1 MKDIINKVAT
11 GGYDALSDSEYAELK
26 KLPDQVRKIVNK
38 AATGGYDALSD
49 SEYTALG
56 SVVASPTVAPA
67 AADITRAPVHQL
79 HKRQQNLDVLG
90 NIRAAAP
97 DYTPSTWDML
107 LPRVTAAAD
116 VDTTQYDRPGPA
128 QLGWAGL
135 KDVLSLPGRTA
146 AGALGGVA
154 SGIPELLVAGDESRL
169 DRASKTAALEGAKTM
184 AAPTDLGNQGG
195 ASGFLEATLKD
206 PTNVLFAGGPAIVK
220 QVAQRV
226 PQLKALKP
234 LLTGA
239 AGREDAAKALGKMTE
254 DQAADLLAR
263 RAAAGAEHAKR
274 EQALQEIPLPE
285 EGPGFF
291 GLEEGTEGANAA
303 MRGYLSAAERGAAA
317 ELDPRAKKIL
327 DAAYTPQTFA
337 KLSPNWIA
345 QKLGNISNVAR
356 ANAALPDASFVRRA
370 AGKAVDVVV
379 PTAEQAVKAGVPLAT
394 YSSLD
399 AALSGDDRVASPGW
413 DLVAGTALG
422 TLGQGLKYWGAKSFP
437 GASPAVSTAR
447 GPGRSVRQTV
457 QQNLDELIGQDL
469 IPTLT
474 GTGYKERTE
483 RQLKDALGK
492 QYSKLRES
500 VLPSEVISPDEI
512 IEATKANL
520 DMLAQQG
527 ADIYRGP
534 MRIKEPEL
542 FEGPSDAVQ
551 LQRELRP
558 EIQSILEDARLAML
572 GKQHVFATPTNLPP
586 MPPVMTKAELSA
598 LTPAQRAQRKID
610 TRAAKEARA
619 NYEASVQEQ
628 VDNPVLA
635 AEGLFDL
642 RTAWNDPVLY
652 RDAQGAA
659 SQAKK
664 HVYEA
669 LHQAANKRLEQ
680 LKTLGP
686 KTYGEMLADA
696 DLGRQYSLWSS
707 FRDVLHSPRTGLQ
720 SRLSTAMPLVGSY
733 LGNAALDS
741 YLMPTLK
748 YTAGRYLQQT
758 PGLASQGARILTA
771 TPDTAGVR

>member
-1 MKDIINKVAT
+1 MKDIVNKVAT
-11 GGYDALSDSEYAELK
+11 GGYDALSDSEYAALQ
-26 KLPDQVRKIVNK
+26 KLPDQVRKIINK

-67 AADITRAPVHQL
+67 AADITRAPVRQL

-90 NIRAAAP
+90 NVRAAAP
-97 DYTPSTWDML
+97 DYTPSTLDML
-107 LPRVTAAAD
+107 MPRVAAAAD

-128 QLGWAGL
+128 QLGWAGI

-154 SGIPELLVAGDESRL
+154 RGISELFVAGDESRL

-195 ASGFLEATLKD
+195 VSGFVESTIKD
-206 PTNVLFAGGPAIVK
+206 PTNALFAGGPAVIK

-254 DQAADLLAR
+254 DQAADVLAR

-285 EGPGFF
+285 AGPGFF

-303 MRGYLSAAERGAAA
+303 MRGYLSAAERGVAA

-327 DAAYTPQTFA
+327 DAAYTPQKFT
-337 KLSPNWIA
+337 PMTPDWIA
-345 QKLGNISNVAR
+345 QRLGTLSGRAR
-356 ANAALPDASFVRRA
+356 ASAMAPDASFA
-370 AGKAVDVVV
+370 ARTLGKVVEAGV
-379 PTAEQAVKAGVPLAT
+379 PVAEHAVKTGLPLAT

-399 AALSGDDRVASPGW
+399 AALAGDDRDASFGTN
-413 DLVAGTALG
+413 LASGTALG
-422 TLGQGLKYWGAKSFP
+422 SAGNLLKYWGAKSFP

-457 QQNLDELIGQDL
+457 QQNIDELIGQDL
-469 IPTLT
+469 IPTFT
-474 GTGYKERTE
+474 GRGYKERTE
-483 RQLKDALGK
+483 RQLKDVLGK

-500 VLPSEVISPDEI
+500 VLPSEVISPDEVI
-512 IEATKANL
+512 DLAKANL

-534 MRIKEPEL
+534 MRVKAPEL

-572 GKQHVFATPTNLPP
+572 GKQHVFATPSGLP
-586 MPPVMTKAELSA
+586 KAPAALTREELAA
-598 LTPAQRAQRKID
+598 LTPAQRKQRKLEAKSAAEE
-610 TRAAKEARA
+610 RAA
-619 NYEASVQEQ
+619 YEASVREQ
-628 VDNPVLA
+628 VENPVLA
-635 AEGLFDL
+635 AEGLSDL

-659 SQAKK
+659 IQAKK
-664 HVYEA
+664 HAYDA

-720 SRLSTAMPLVGSY
+720 SRLSTAVPLVGPY

>member
-1 MKDIINKVAT
+1 MSYKYDPQTGEPIYDPQTGEPIKDTLII
-11 GGYDALSDSEYAELK
+11 
-26 KLPDQVRKIVNK
+26 
-38 AATGGYDALSD
+38 
-49 SEYTALG
+49 
-56 SVVASPTVAPA
+56 APA
-67 AADITRAPVHQL
+67 VRDKTLAPLSVDRR
-79 HKRQQNLDVLG
+79 RQQNLETLG
-90 NIRAAAP
+90 NVRAAAP
-97 DYTPSTWDML
+97 GYEPTTLDLL
-107 LPRVTAAAD
+107 LPRVTAAQD
-116 VDTTQYDRPGPA
+116 VDTTRYAQPGKP
-128 QLGWAGL
+128 QLLWAGA
-135 KDVLSLPGRTA
+135 KDILGLPGRTV
-146 AGALGGVA
+146 AGFGAGTM
-154 SGIPELLVAGDESRL
+154 SGISEAASSGSRSRI
-169 DRASKTAALEGAKTM
+169 DRGVEAAKDALARTM

-206 PTNVLFAGGPAIVK
+206 PTNALFAGGPAIVK

-254 DQAADLLAR
+254 DQAADVLAR

-303 MRGYLSAAERGAAA
+303 MRGYLSAAERGVAA

-327 DAAYTPQTFA
+327 DAAYTPQTFT

-370 AGKAVDVVV
+370 AGKAVDVAV
-379 PTAEQAVKAGVPLAT
+379 PTAEQSIKAGVPLAT

-457 QQNLDELIGQDL
+457 QQNIDELIGQDL

-483 RQLKDALGK
+483 RQLKDVLGK

-500 VLPSEVISPDEI
+500 VLPSEVVSPDEVI
-512 IEATKANL
+512 DLAKANL

-527 ADIYRGP
+527 ADVYRGP
-534 MRIKEPEL
+534 MRVKAPEL

-572 GKQHVFATPTNLPP
+572 GKQHVFATPSGLP
-586 MPPVMTKAELSA
+586 KAPAALTREELAA
-598 LTPAQRAQRKID
+598 LTPAQRKQRKLEAKSSAEE
-610 TRAAKEARA
+610 RAA
-619 NYEASVQEQ
+619 YEESVQEQ
-628 VDNPVLA
+628 VENPVLA

-659 SQAKK
+659 IQAKK
-664 HVYEA
+664 HTYDA

-720 SRLSTAMPLVGSY
+720 SRLSTAMPLVGPY

-758 PGLASQGARILTA
+758 PGLAHQIMNAATDTTGAY
-771 TPDTAGVR
+771 